1 MNSYS
6 FFLLS
11 AALLGLSPGTVMAQS
26 RQETELDIASS
37 KIDVVFSAPVSD
49 TVKKL
54 VLQRIELSARAAGPV
69 MKEPGSGPSIE
80 SDFRENQLS
89 WR

>member
-26 RQETELDIASS
+26 RQETELDIAGC

-49 TVKKL
+49 TLKNL
-54 VLQRIELSARAAGPV
+54 VLQRIELSARAADP
-69 MKEPGSGPSIE
+69 
-80 SDFRENQLS
+80 
-89 WR
+89 